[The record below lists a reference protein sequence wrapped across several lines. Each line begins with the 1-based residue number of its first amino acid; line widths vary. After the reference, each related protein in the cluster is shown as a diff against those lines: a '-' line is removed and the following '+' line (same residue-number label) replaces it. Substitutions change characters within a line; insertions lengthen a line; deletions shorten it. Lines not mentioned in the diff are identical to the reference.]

1 MMARHHDSVRTAS
14 LPRRVKKSEPTR
26 INRHFRRTSRFGGA
40 LGRGTLSGL
49 SGATHRRQSP
59 SRRRTLEG
67 VGALALLAAAAC
79 TGTIESKATGDGATG
94 AGATS
99 ATGGGAGTTGAAASS
114 QGGSAAG
121 TGKSGG
127 GGGTSGTSGSSSG
140 TAGASGTG
148 TTPAACTG
156 ATPDT
161 DANVLRRLSVLEYQ
175 RTVQSLLKL
184 DAPPSTDGIPV
195 DNERL
200 GFRTYAEFQTMSAE
214 NLRAYLEKA
223 HGLATELLA
232 DSARRTTVLGCQ
244 TSASGC
250 LGSFVTSFGKLA
262 FRRPL
267 EQSEVDAITSA
278 ATANAS
284 DADDQFRFA
293 IEVLLSSPSFLFRVE
308 VGNSPEGLSTLSAT
322 ELASRLSF
330 ALLGSGPSAAL
341 LDQAAAGK
349 LDTPDGL
356 HEVAASMLADPAAQ
370 GFFSAFFR
378 QWLGFNTLR
387 APVKP
392 PTDWSDTLL
401 PMMQAETDK
410 VVQDFAWGGSSLLG
424 MLTANYT
431 TLDPAL
437 AKFYG
442 LAAPASNG
450 RLDFPAGNIR
460 EKSGVLTHASLLEA
474 KSDGDLIAI
483 RGNWLRKTFLCEEL
497 APPPDLADQIG
508 DLLVGL
514 TRTEIV
520 NKRNSMTQCQ
530 GCHAAIDP
538 IGMGFAQF
546 DATGR
551 FDSTIDV
558 SGIMVAPALPDADT
572 DPAFSTPA
580 ELAQKLA
587 ALPGVPACVANRA
600 FLYVNGREPGAADT
614 CTLASATT
622 AFSSAS
628 QSFPAL
634 LAGIVEAPAFRM
646 RRAPAATP

>member
-1 MMARHHDSVRTAS
+1 VT
-14 LPRRVKKSEPTR
+14 
-26 INRHFRRTSRFGGA
+26 GA
-40 LGRGTLSGL
+40 
-49 SGATHRRQSP
+49 AHPRQSP
-59 SRRRTLEG
+59 SWRRTLEG
-67 VGALALLAAAAC
+67 VGALALLAGVAC
-79 TGTIESKATGDGATG
+79 TGTIDGTAKGDGTNGSGAAT
-94 AGATS
+94 
-99 ATGGGAGTTGAAASS
+99 ATGGGSGTSGSGASS
-114 QGGSAAG
+114 QGGSAAVS
-121 TGKSGG
+121 GKSGSG
-127 GGGTSGTSGSSSG
+127 GSTGTSGGASGNSGTTGTSGTSG
-140 TAGASGTG
+140 
-148 TTPAACTG
+148 TTPSACATAA
-156 ATPDT
+156 PDT
-161 DANVLRRLSVLEYQ
+161 DASVLRRLSVLEYQ
-175 RTVQSLLKL
+175 RTVQGLLKL
-184 DAPPSTDGIPV
+184 SAPPSADGIPV

-200 GFRTYAEFQTMSAE
+200 GFRTYAEFQTMSAD
-214 NLRAYLEKA
+214 NLRSYLEKA
-223 HGLATELLA
+223 RGLASDLMA
-232 DSARRTTVLGCQ
+232 DTARRTSVLGCQ
-244 TSASGC
+244 TTASDC
-250 LGSFVTSFGKLA
+250 LASFVTSFGKLA

-267 EQSEVDAITSA
+267 EQAEVSAITTA
-278 ATANAS
+278 ATQNAA
-284 DADDQFRFA
+284 DTDDQFRFA

-308 VGNSPEGLSTLSAT
+308 VGSTPEGLSTLSGT

-349 LDTPDGL
+349 LDTPEGL
-356 HEVAASMLADPAAQ
+356 HEVAAGMLTDAAAQ

-392 PTDWSDTLL
+392 PMDWSDTLM
-401 PMMQAETDK
+401 PMMQAETDAL
-410 VVQDFAWGGSSLLG
+410 VQDFAWGGNSLLG

-442 LAAPASNG
+442 LAAPGSNG
-450 RLDFPAGNIR
+450 RLDFPTGNIR
-460 EKSGVLTHASLLEA
+460 ERSGVLTHASLLEA

-497 APPPDLADQIG
+497 SPPPDLADQIG

-558 SGIMVAPALPDADT
+558 SGIMVTPALPDADT
-572 DPAFSTPA
+572 DQAFSNPA
-580 ELAQKLA
+580 ELAAKLA

-614 CTLASATT
+614 CTLASATS
-622 AFSSAS
+622 AFDGGN

-634 LAGIVEAPAFRM
+634 LAGIVEAPAFRL

>member
-1 MMARHHDSVRTAS
+1 M
-14 LPRRVKKSEPTR
+14 
-26 INRHFRRTSRFGGA
+26 
-40 LGRGTLSGL
+40 
-49 SGATHRRQSP
+49 
-59 SRRRTLEG
+59 
-67 VGALALLAAAAC
+67 GALALLAGVAC

-94 AGATS
+94 AGAAS

-121 TGKSGG
+121 SGKSGG
-127 GGGTSGTSGSSSG
+127 GGSTGTSGASGNSGTTG
-140 TAGASGTG
+140 TAGTS

-161 DANVLRRLSVLEYQ
+161 DASVLRRLSVLEYQ
-175 RTVQSLLKL
+175 RSVQSLLKL
-184 DAPPSTDGIPV
+184 TAPPSADGIPV

-223 HGLATELLA
+223 HGLASDLMA
-232 DSARRTTVLGCQ
+232 DTARRTSVLGCQ

-250 LGSFVTSFGKLA
+250 LASFVTSFGKLA

-267 EQSEVDAITSA
+267 EQTEVDAITSA
-278 ATANAS
+278 ATQNAT
-284 DADDQFRFA
+284 DTDDQFRFA
-293 IEVLLSSPSFLFRVE
+293 IEALLSSPSFLFRVE

-356 HEVAASMLADPAAQ
+356 HEVATSMLGDAAAQ

-387 APVKP
+387 SPVKP
-392 PTDWSDTLL
+392 PTDWSDTLM
-401 PMMQAETDK
+401 PMMQAETDS

-442 LAAPASNG
+442 LTAPASNG

-520 NKRNSMTQCQ
+520 NKRNSMTQCL
-530 GCHAAIDP
+530 GCHASIDP

-558 SGIMVAPALPDADT
+558 SGIMVAPALPDAET
-572 DPAFSTPA
+572 DQAFSTPA

-614 CTLASATT
+614 CTLSSATA
-622 AFSSAS
+622 AFAGAN

-634 LAGIVEAPAFRM
+634 LAGIVEAPAFRV